1 MTRPVSTM
9 RLPII
14 LALIVVVTLP
24 KDVQG
29 FVDDI
34 SSQVRVA
41 TATIGKVLDRNDEP
55 APTKVAELR
64 LTKAAKV
71 E

>member
-1 MTRPVSTM
+1 M

-41 TATIGKVLDRNDEP
+41 TASVSHMLDRRAAAE
-55 APTKVAELR
+55 PTKVAELR
-64 LTKAAKV
+64 LSTPAVAN
-71 E
+71 